1 MSKMKKYTSIALF
14 LLAFYHPFDDDMT
27 KGADMLKEQKKII
40 LHIKKTSA
48 TEGAEALSVVFPEV
62 IRWSAFKNFFETE
75 ANIVLYVKK
84 GREWSDFSIGQFQ
97 MKPSFI
103 EELEK
108 YVAEHEALK
117 TFSYISISEKS
128 EVESRKVRVYRM
140 SQTDWQLRYAHVY
153 WLAAKD
159 VFKNRKFKTAKDR
172 VHFFA
177 TAYNYG
183 FQKPEKEIEAWEKR
197 KCFPFGSKHKGEQ
210 VGFGDLAVEFFE
222 KYSAEFE
229 K

>member
-1 MSKMKKYTSIALF
+1 MKKYMSIILF
-14 LLAFYHPFDDDMT
+14 LLIYQHPFDDDVV
-27 KGADMLKEQKKII
+27 KGVDMLKTQKSTI
-40 LHIKKTSA
+40 LHIKNTSN

-62 IRWSAFKNFFETE
+62 IRWNAFKDFFETE

-84 GREWSDFSIGQFQ
+84 GSAWADFSIGQFQ

-108 YVAEHEALK
+108 YVAEHDALK
-117 TFSYISISEKS
+117 MFSYISISEKS
-128 EVESRKVRVYRM
+128 DIESRKARVYRM
-140 SQTDWQLRYAHVY
+140 SQIDWQLRYAHVY

-159 VFKNRKFKTAKDR
+159 VFKKRKFKNAKER

-183 FQKPEKEIEAWEKR
+183 FQKPESEIESWQKR

-210 VGFGDLAVEFFE
+210 VGFGDLAVEFFN
-222 KYSAEFE
+222 KYATEFE
-229 K
+229 Q